1 MMNDG
6 YGIIVYCYVCWN
18 KQKYLKIVI
27 IAAYVVH
34 HLSLR
39 PLYNVISDKAIVG
52 GIARSVFIAKAVP
65 LRSYHFLNYNYP
77 RQNNKVSHCVAL

>member
-1 MMNDG
+1 MNDG

-39 PLYNVISDKAIVG
+39 PLYCMIIVHTIAPSIIVFVLVFSNQLKIKLSD
-52 GIARSVFIAKAVP
+52 
-65 LRSYHFLNYNYP
+65 NT
-77 RQNNKVSHCVAL
+77 Q